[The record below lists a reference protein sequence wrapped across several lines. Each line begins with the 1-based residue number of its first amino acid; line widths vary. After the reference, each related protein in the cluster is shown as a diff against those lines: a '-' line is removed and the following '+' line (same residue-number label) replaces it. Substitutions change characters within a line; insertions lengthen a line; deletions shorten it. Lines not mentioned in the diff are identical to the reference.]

1 MVFNFDPW
9 SLLQLFVGAVLPLL
23 VGLITTRMTAGNKK
37 SILLLG
43 LSIVTSAL
51 TELLSWYLG
60 GQNGVFDVFQWLVMA
75 LLSFVVG
82 VGLHMGLYK
91 TPGKDGT
98 SIASRLADKGV
109 TADEPALP
117 EFGAAFNAAFGSL
130 NDATETLAPNVG
142 LPVSMVHL
150 EAPEGDLAAF
160 VNPPEDTGPKHKAG
174 V

>member
-82 VGLHMGLYK
+82 VGLHFGFYK
-91 TPGKDGT
+91 TPGKDGV
-98 SIASRLADKGV
+98 SIADRLADKGI
-109 TADEPALP
+109 TADAP
-117 EFGAAFNAAFGSL
+117 EFGPSFAEQFPNL
-130 NDATETLAPNVG
+130 NSATATLAPNVG
-142 LPVSMVHL
+142 LPEPKLHL
-150 EAPEGDLAAF
+150 EAPAGDLAAF
-160 VNPPEDTGPKHKAG
+160 VNVPGPKHKA
-174 V
+174 

>member
-1 MVFNFDPW
+1 MMVFNFDPW
-9 SLLQLFVGAVLPLL
+9 SLLQLLVSAVLPLL
-23 VGLITTRMTAGNKK
+23 VGLITTRMTASNKK

-60 GQNGVFDVFQWLVMA
+60 GHNTPFDVFQWLTMA

-91 TPGKDGT
+91 TPGKDGV
-98 SIASRLADKGV
+98 SIADRLADKGI

-117 EFGAAFNAAFGSL
+117 EFGAAFNAAFGSM
-130 NDATETLAPNVG
+130 NDATATLAPNVG
-142 LPVSMVHL
+142 LPEPKLHL
-150 EAPEGDLAAF
+150 EAPGGDLAAF
-160 VNPPEDTGPKHKAG
+160 VNAPMDTGPKHKA
-174 V
+174 

>member
-1 MVFNFDPW
+1 MLVFHFDPW

-23 VGLITTRMTAGNKK
+23 VGLITTRMTAGIKK

-43 LSIVTSAL
+43 LSVVTSAL

-60 GQNGVFDVFQWLVMA
+60 GHNTPFDVFQWLTMA

-91 TPGKDGT
+91 TPGADGT
-98 SIASRLADKGV
+98 SIASRLADKGI
-109 TADEPALP
+109 TADTPDYGPTFAEQFPTLH
-117 EFGAAFNAAFGSL
+117 
-130 NDATETLAPNVG
+130 DATATLAPNVG
-142 LPVSMVHL
+142 LPQSYLHL

-160 VNPPEDTGPKHKAG
+160 VDAPGPKHKA
-174 V
+174 